1 MKKILEHYKKYKML
15 RENEN
20 KFQKNP
26 EKFSGELGQLLN
38 ALLKPFTLNKH
49 QDASA

>member
-1 MKKILEHYKKYKML
+1 ML

-26 EKFSGELGQLLN
+26 ENSGELGQLLN
-38 ALLKPFTLNKH
+38 AFLKPFALKNH
-49 QDASA
+49 QDAPA